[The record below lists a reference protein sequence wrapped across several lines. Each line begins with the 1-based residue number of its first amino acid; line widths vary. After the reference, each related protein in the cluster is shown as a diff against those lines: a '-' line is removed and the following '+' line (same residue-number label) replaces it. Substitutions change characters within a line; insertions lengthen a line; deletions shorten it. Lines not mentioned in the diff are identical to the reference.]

1 MKLAEMT
8 KEDLD
13 LLSYGDLT
21 SLILKESKKALN
33 TPSIFKKICE
43 LLEYSDQEYSDKIG
57 EFYTF
62 LTTDKRFIFL
72 DKTAE
77 WDLRDNHSVKLIIDE
92 DDEEIE
98 EELEI
103 EDEEI
108 EEEVIEDDENVDV
121 AVDDE
126 DLEDDDEVDE
136 DLEELSIVD
145 EDELDE

>member
-21 SLILKESKKALN
+21 SLILKENNKALN
-33 TPSIFKKICE
+33 TPIIFKKICE
-43 LLEYSDQEYSDKIG
+43 LLEYSNQEYTDKIG

-62 LTTDKRFIFL
+62 LTTDKRFVFL

-77 WDLRDNHSVKLIIDE
+77 WDLRDNHSVPLIVDDE
-92 DDEEIE
+92 DEEIE
-98 EELEI
+98 DETEI

-108 EEEVIEDDENVDV
+108 EEEIIEDEENIDEV
-121 AVDDE
+121 VDDE
-126 DLEDDDEVDE
+126 DLDVDDEVDE
-136 DLEELSIVD
+136 DMEDLSIVD
-145 EDELDE
+145 EEELEV